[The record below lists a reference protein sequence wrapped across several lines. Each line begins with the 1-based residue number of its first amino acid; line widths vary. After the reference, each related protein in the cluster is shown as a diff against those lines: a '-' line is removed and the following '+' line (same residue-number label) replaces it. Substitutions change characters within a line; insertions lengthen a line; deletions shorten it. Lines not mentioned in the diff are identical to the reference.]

1 MAELHRFFVPADSMS
16 GDVVAIV
23 GEPLHHLR
31 TVLRLGPGTELL
43 LLDGQG
49 GCCRA
54 RLDTVGREQAQ
65 ATILTRWTVA
75 EHPCPLRL
83 LQALPKGDK
92 FDLVLQKGTELGITT
107 FQPVLSGRSIVRQ
120 ETSRGMRWQ
129 RIVREAARQSRRP
142 RLPTLEPLRSLHEA
156 LTLVDEP
163 LRLVLWEE
171 SARPLQE
178 VLPPQA
184 PTGVALLV
192 GPEGG
197 LAADEVATVRASGF
211 LPVHLGPRILRTETA
226 GLAVAAVLQFR
237 YGDWSHAPHHDHAR
251 PAAAA
256 ALSSPFSSG

>member
-1 MAELHRFFVPADSMS
+1 MAELHRFFVPTDSMS
-16 GDVVAIV
+16 GDGVAIA

-31 TVLRLGPGTELL
+31 TVLRLGPGTEVL

-49 GCCRA
+49 SCCRA
-54 RLDTVGREQAQ
+54 RLDTVGREQAR
-65 ATILTRWTVA
+65 ATVLARWTVA

-92 FDLVLQKGTELGITT
+92 FDLILQKGTELGITV
-107 FQPVLSGRSIVRQ
+107 FQPVLSGRSMLRQ
-120 ETSRGMRWQ
+120 ETGRSTRWQ

-142 RLPTLEPLRSLHEA
+142 RLPILEPLRSLPEA
-156 LTLVDEP
+156 LSLVDEP

-184 PTGVALLV
+184 PAGVALLV

-197 LAADEVATVRASGF
+197 LAADEVATVRAGGF

-226 GLAVAAVLQFR
+226 GLAIAAVLQFL
-237 YGDWSHAPHHDHAR
+237 YGDWRHAPHHDHSR
-251 PAAAA
+251 PATDA
-256 ALSSPFSSG
+256 P

>member
-16 GDVVAIV
+16 GDVVTIS
-23 GEPLHHLR
+23 GESLHHLR

-43 LLDGQG
+43 LLDGLG
-49 GCCRA
+49 DCCRA
-54 RLDTVGREQAQ
+54 RLDTVGREQAR
-65 ATILTRWTVA
+65 ATVVARWSVT

-92 FDLVLQKGTELGITT
+92 FELVLQKGTELGISI
-107 FQPVLSGRSIVRQ
+107 FQPVLSGRSLLHQQTDRS
-120 ETSRGMRWQ
+120 TRWQ

-142 RLPTLEPLRSLHEA
+142 RLPVVEPVRSLSEA
-156 LTLVDEP
+156 LTLIDEP

-184 PTGVALLV
+184 PAGVALLI

-197 LAADEVATVRASGF
+197 LAAEEVATVRAGGF

-226 GLAVAAVLQFR
+226 GLAIAAVLQFL
-237 YGDWSHAPHHDHAR
+237 YGDWRHAPHHDHRRLAE
-251 PAAAA
+251 AA
-256 ALSSPFSSG
+256 P

>member
-1 MAELHRFFVPADSMS
+1 MAELHRFFVPADSMH
-16 GDVVAIV
+16 GDVVVIA
-23 GEPLHHLR
+23 GEPVHHLR
-31 TVLRLGPGTELL
+31 AVLRLGPGTEVL

-65 ATILTRWTVA
+65 ATVTARWTVA

-92 FDLVLQKGTELGITT
+92 FDLVLQKGTELGITI
-107 FQPVLSGRSIVRQ
+107 FQPVLSGRSLLRQ
-120 ETSRGMRWQ
+120 ETGRSTRWQ

-142 RLPTLEPLRSLHEA
+142 RLPALEPVRSLPEA
-156 LTLVDEP
+156 LSLVDEP

-171 SARPLQE
+171 SARPLLE

-184 PTGVALLV
+184 PAGVALLV

-197 LAADEVATVRASGF
+197 FAASEVATVRAGDF

-226 GLAVAAVLQFR
+226 GLAVAAVLQFL
-237 YGDWSHAPHHDHAR
+237 YGDWRQAPHHDHIR
-251 PAAAA
+251 PVAAT
-256 ALSSPFSSG
+256 P

>member
-1 MAELHRFFVPADSMS
+1 MAELHRFFVPTDSMS
-16 GDVVAIV
+16 GDGVAIA

-31 TVLRLGPGTELL
+31 TVLRLGPGTEVL

-49 GCCRA
+49 SCCRV
-54 RLDTVGREQAQ
+54 RLDTVGREQAR
-65 ATILTRWTVA
+65 ATVLARWTVA

-92 FDLVLQKGTELGITT
+92 FDLILQKGTELGITV
-107 FQPVLSGRSIVRQ
+107 FQPVLSGRSMLRQ
-120 ETSRGMRWQ
+120 DTGRSTRWQ

-142 RLPTLEPLRSLHEA
+142 RLPILEPLRALPEA
-156 LTLVDEP
+156 LAWVDEP

-184 PTGVALLV
+184 PAGVALLV

-197 LAADEVATVRASGF
+197 LAADEVATVRAGGF

-226 GLAVAAVLQFR
+226 GLAVAAVLQFL
-237 YGDWSHAPHHDHAR
+237 YGDWRHAPHHDHSR
-251 PAAAA
+251 PATAA
-256 ALSSPFSSG
+256 S